1 MDDTEKRKLYL
12 IDGSSYIYRAYH
24 AIRGLSNS
32 RGLPTNAVF
41 GFTKMLLK
49 LLSEKNPEHI
59 AIVFDAKGPTF
70 RHSIYPEYKANR
82 PPMPEDMS
90 VQIPFIKSIIGHFN
104 IPAMEKP
111 LYEADDI
118 IGTMA
123 RIYSEQGFIVVMV
136 TGDKDFKQLIT
147 PSVFMWDTMKGTV
160 TDYRMIKETY
170 GFEPVRVIDVMA
182 LSGDRSDNIP
192 GIPGIGEK
200 TAVKLIQ
207 DFISIENLYAHI
219 DKIKRRKL
227 KENLE
232 RYKDNA
238 FLSKRL
244 VTIDQWVPL
253 DDLSGPPK
261 RGEPDNNALSEIFRK
276 LEFRDLWDMV
286 TARQENTSTY
296 KLVLN
301 SEDLAS
307 IAAKIKEKAIVAV
320 DTETTGKDPMH
331 ADLVGLS
338 LSCEEGKA
346 WYIPFMHD
354 YPGVPSQIEWSC
366 ARDILKP
373 VLESE
378 KILKVG
384 QNIKYDAEILYR
396 HGIKLAGIYF
406 DTMIASYVINPG
418 LRQHNLGNLAQ
429 HYLNYRM
436 INYKDVVG
444 KGKGASNFSRVEL
457 NTAMHYSC
465 EDADIT
471 LRLMHI
477 LDKQLEEDGNKP
489 LFHEIEM
496 ALLPV
501 LMDMELT
508 GIRLDTELLIQM
520 SNQFEEQLKS
530 IKAKIFKEAGME
542 FNLNSSQQLAF
553 VLFEKLKLPVQRKT
567 AKTNR
572 FSTDVNV
579 LKKLCAY
586 PSPIPKLILRYRTL
600 SKLKSTYLD
609 SLVREV
615 NPVTKRIHTS
625 YNQTVTS
632 TGRLSSSNPNL
643 QNIPARTE
651 EGRKIRKAFVAEKGC
666 HLVSADYSQ
675 IELRIMAHYSGDQA
689 FIDAFRQNEDIHR
702 RTASEILSGNPE
714 NVTNEMRQ
722 IAKAINFGIIYGMG
736 PRRLAEE
743 LNIDQKT
750 AKDYIH
756 AYYTKY
762 SGVLRYKE
770 EMINMARKKGYV
782 STLFNRR
789 RYLPDINSSNKRIA
803 AESERMAINT
813 PIQGTAAD
821 LIKKAMIH
829 IHQHLA
835 KEKFKTKMLLQVHD
849 ELVFEVPDNELEI
862 IIPIIRKKMEG
873 VHKLIVPLKVDIN
886 VGPNW
891 DEAH

>member
-1 MDDTEKRKLYL
+1 MDNTEKKELYL

-32 RGLPTNAVF
+32 RGMPTNAIF

-49 LLSEKNPEHI
+49 LLTEKEPEHI
-59 AIVFDAKGPTF
+59 AVVFDAKGPTF

-82 PPMPEDMS
+82 PPMPDDMS
-90 VQIPFIKSIIGHFN
+90 VQIPFIKSIIEHFN
-104 IPAMEKP
+104 IPSLEKA

-118 IGTMA
+118 IGTLA
-123 RIYSEQGFIVVMV
+123 RIYSEQGFNVVMV

-147 PSVFMWDTMKGTV
+147 PRVFMWDTMKDTV
-160 TDYRMIKETY
+160 TDYKMIKETY
-170 GFEPVRVIDVMA
+170 GFEPVRFIDVMA

-192 GIPGIGEK
+192 GIPGVGEK
-200 TAVKLIQ
+200 TAVKLIKQ
-207 DFISIENLYAHI
+207 FTSLENLYEHL
-219 DKIKRRKL
+219 DEIKRKKL
-227 KENLE
+227 KENLA

-253 DDLSGPPK
+253 DDFSGSLQ
-261 RGEPDNNALSEIFRK
+261 RGEPDNNALSKIFRE

-286 TARQENTSTY
+286 TSSQENNATY
-296 KLVLN
+296 KLVLS
-301 SEDLAS
+301 SEDLFS
-307 IAAKIKEKAIVAV
+307 VVEEIKEKGIVSV

-331 ADLVGLS
+331 ADLVGIS
-338 LSCEEGKA
+338 LSCEEGTG
-346 WYIPFMHD
+346 WYIPFMHT
-354 YPGVPSQIEWSC
+354 YPDAPDQIKWEH
-366 ARDILKP
+366 ARDILRP

-384 QNIKYDAEILYR
+384 QNIKYDAEVMYR
-396 HGIKLAGIYF
+396 HGIQLAGIYF

-418 LRQHNLGNLAQ
+418 LRQHNLDNLAQ

-436 INYKDVVG
+436 ISYKDIVG
-444 KGKGASNFSRVEL
+444 KGKDASNFSRVRL
-457 NTAMHYSC
+457 DIAMRYSC

-477 LDKQLEEDGNKP
+477 LNKRLEEDGNKP

-508 GIRLDTELLIQM
+508 GIKVDTELLIQM
-520 SNQFEEQLKS
+520 SNQFKEQLKS
-530 IKAKIFKEAGME
+530 LEAKIFKEAGME
-542 FNLNSSQQLAF
+542 FNLNSSQQLGF
-553 VLFEKLKLPVQRKT
+553 VLFEKLGLPVQRKT

-572 FSTDVNV
+572 YSTDVKV

-586 PSPIPKLILRYRTL
+586 PSPIPKLVLHYRTL

-609 SLVREV
+609 SLVKEV
-615 NPVTKRIHTS
+615 NPDTKRIHTS

-643 QNIPARTE
+643 QNIPAKTE
-651 EGRKIRKAFVAEKGC
+651 EGRKIRQAFVAEEGC

-675 IELRIMAHYSGDQA
+675 IELRIMAHYSKDQA
-689 FIDAFRQNEDIHR
+689 LIEAFRQNEDIHR
-702 RTASEILSGNPE
+702 RTASEILADNPE
-714 NVTNEMRQ
+714 NVTDEMRQ

-743 LNIDQKT
+743 LRIDQKT
-750 AKDYIH
+750 AKNYIN
-756 AYYTKY
+756 AYYARY
-762 SGVLRYKE
+762 SGVLRYRE
-770 EMINMARKKGYV
+770 EMIKMARKNGYV

-821 LIKKAMIH
+821 LIKKAMIQ
-829 IHQHLA
+829 IHQRLV
-835 KEKFKTKMLLQVHD
+835 KEKFKAKMLLQVHD
-849 ELVFEVPDNELEI
+849 ELVFEVPDNELETL
-862 IIPIIRKKMEG
+862 IPIVRKEMEG

-886 VGPNW
+886 SGLNW